1 MCNAGLESKLFFGG
15 LNSLV
20 SLVCV
25 WVKVVGV
32 GGGKSWKCT
41 VSQCQANWNTADHC
55 DWFRDGNGPPDFG
68 AAPGEGGWVFPLGC
82 KAAGGIEEAYCRGER
97 GW

>member
-25 WVKVVGV
+25 WVEVVGV
-32 GGGKSWKCT
+32 GGREVLEMHSE
-41 VSQCQANWNTADHC
+41 
-55 DWFRDGNGPPDFG
+55 PM
-68 AAPGEGGWVFPLGC
+68 PG
-82 KAAGGIEEAYCRGER
+82 
-97 GW
+97 